1 MVKSAADPRIATFLR
16 SLSAERGASPHTL
29 TAYKADLTD
38 FTAWLSLRG
47 KGGDMNEVTV
57 EEVRMYS
64 SELMRGGLS
73 ASSLARHLSSIR
85 SFFGH
90 GCRMGWFK
98 ANPALGAR
106 SPRRGRPLPRALSEE
121 EMLAVIKSSAQGGGK
136 RGIRLIAMVELLYG
150 GGLRAAEALGIDWAD
165 LDLGG
170 GFVRVR
176 GKGSKERMI
185 PLGKGA
191 CDALRELHGLAGPGN
206 SPKHPVFTSRLGTRL
221 SQRQVAKDFAF
232 ITGNSGLDKRVTP
245 HMLRHSFATHL
256 LERGADLRSVQE
268 LLGHS
273 RLTTT
278 EIYTKVT
285 AKRMKEI
292 YNRSHPRA

>member
-1 MVKSAADPRIATFLR
+1 MAIPVADKRIDQFLR
-16 SLSAERGASPHTL
+16 SLLAERGASTHTL
-29 TAYKADLTD
+29 TAYRSDLAD
-38 FTAWLSLRG
+38 FTSWLGRRG
-47 KGGDMNEVTV
+47 KGGDMSVV
-57 EEVRMYS
+57 SVDDVRLYS
-64 SELMRGGLS
+64 SELLHGGLS

-85 SFFGH
+85 SFFSH

-121 EMLAVIKSSAQGGGK
+121 EMLSVIRASA
-136 RGIRLIAMVELLYG
+136 RGTGNRGARLVAMVELLYG
-150 GGLRAAEALGIDWAD
+150 GGLRASEALGMNWGD
-165 LDLGG
+165 LDMAG

-176 GKGSKERMI
+176 GKGSKERML
-185 PLGKGA
+185 PLGQGA
-191 CDALRELHGLAGPGN
+191 CDALLDLSRLTDAKI
-206 SPKHPVFTSRLGTRL
+206 SPKDPVFTSRLGTRL

-232 ITGNSGLDKRVTP
+232 LTGNAGLDKRVTP

-268 LLGHS
+268 LLGHAK
-273 RLTTT
+273 LTTT
-278 EIYTKVT
+278 EIYTRVT

>member
-1 MVKSAADPRIATFLR
+1 MAKPGVDLRIDSFFR
-16 SLSAERGASPHTL
+16 SLSAERGASRHTL
-29 TAYKADLTD
+29 VAYRSDLADFLG
-38 FTAWLSLRG
+38 WLNRRG
-47 KGGDMNEVTV
+47 KGSDMGEVAV
-57 EEVRMYS
+57 DDVRLYS
-64 SELMRGGLS
+64 SELLHGGLS

-85 SFFGH
+85 SFFAH

-121 EMLAVIKSSAQGGGK
+121 EMLAVIRSSTRGK
-136 RGIRLIAMVELLYG
+136 GNRGVRLVALVELLYG
-150 GGLRAAEALGIDWAD
+150 GGLRASEALGINWGD
-165 LDLGG
+165 LDMAG

-176 GKGSKERMI
+176 GKGSKERLI

-191 CDALRELHGLAGPGN
+191 CDALRDLSKVEGAKF
-206 SPKHPVFTSRLGTRL
+206 SPREPVFTSRLGTRL
-221 SQRQVAKDFAF
+221 SQRQVAKDFAWL
-232 ITGNSGLDKRVTP
+232 TGDSGLDKRVTP

-285 AKRMKEI
+285 AKRMKDI